1 MAEPT
6 PPPEGRG
13 SASPRRSSAPSF
25 RRRLTLT
32 LGLSLGAALALVGTL
47 VLLGAWAFLNYSAR
61 AHLASEVSNIAA
73 QVVHRGR
80 LELDAP
86 PWDEPHHLFTETH
99 IDPHFVQVFDA
110 DGRPLRSS
118 TNVARLGGTFPA
130 RLLPLTPEPLGIRP
144 LRTFDAAGTRFY
156 HLTVPLATRRGRT
169 LGYLQVSRY
178 EPGIPTLLQQLA
190 LGLGVGYIV
199 VLAGLLALLWT
210 VGSRVVH
217 PLEAMT
223 ASARRLSPERLD
235 QRVPI
240 PADAD
245 RETAEL
251 GQALNDALGRLERSF
266 EEVRRFTADAAHEL
280 QTPLTV
286 LLGHI
291 DVALRRER
299 APEAYRETLHLLHEE
314 ADELIRTV
322 RGLLSLARL
331 EGSPRTPEAVNLT
344 QIAYEEAEAARP
356 QAEAKGLTLSVEAEA
371 GTQVMGHPAL
381 LRDAV
386 RNLLDNAV
394 KYTDAGAVRVRVSHT
409 DGRVTL
415 TVEDTGPGI
424 AAEHLPHVTG
434 RFWRADAV
442 QHLPGSGLGLSLV
455 EQVAAHHG
463 GRFVLHSEPGAGTR
477 AEIELPA
484 GAAAPERD
492 AVPA

>member
-1 MAEPT
+1 MAEPVL
-6 PPPEGRG
+6 PPERRG
-13 SASPRRSSAPSF
+13 APSF

-32 LGLSLGAALALVGTL
+32 LGLSLGVALALAGVL
-47 VLLGAWAFLNYSAR
+47 VLLGAWAFMNYSAR
-61 AHLASEVSNIAA
+61 AHLSSEVANIAA
-73 QVVHRGR
+73 QVVHRGG

-86 PWDEPHHLFTETH
+86 PWDEPHHLFTEAH

-110 DGRPLRSS
+110 AGRPLRSS
-118 TNVARLGGTFPA
+118 TNVTRLGAAFPA
-130 RLLPLTPEPLGIRP
+130 RLLPLTPDPLGIRP
-144 LRTFDAAGTRFY
+144 LRTFEAAGTRFY
-156 HLTVPLATRRGRT
+156 HLTVPLATPRGRT

-178 EPGIPTLLQQLA
+178 EPGIPTLLQRLA
-190 LGLGVGYIV
+190 LGLGVGYVV
-199 VLAGLLALLWT
+199 VLAGLVALLWT
-210 VGSRVVH
+210 VGSRVVR

-223 ASARRLSPERLD
+223 ASTRRLSPDRLD
-235 QRVPI
+235 ERVPI

-251 GQALNDALGRLERSF
+251 GHALNDALDRLERAF

-299 APEAYRETLHLLHEE
+299 APEAYRETLHVLREE

-331 EGSPRTPEAVNLT
+331 ESAPRALEPVDVAR
-344 QIAYEEAEAARP
+344 IAHEEAEAARP
-356 QAEAKGLTLSVEAEA
+356 HAEAKGLALTVDADA
-371 GTQVMGHPAL
+371 GARVRGHPAL
-381 LRDAV
+381 LRDAA

-394 KYTDAGAVRVRVSHT
+394 KYTESGAVRVRVQRR
-409 DGRVTL
+409 DGHVTL
-415 TVEDTGPGI
+415 VVEDTGPGI

-484 GAAAPERD
+484 GAAVLEQNT
-492 AVPA
+492 VPA